1 MPGHPQRFGFLIYLI
16 EMFTESAR
24 TRMEWWWGGKGR
36 LLMAGGGGAL
46 IIERMVYCLKG
57 LIRKLKSP
65 QNPAGARAEAHET
78 WNSSR
83 HWSEERRLRQKKK
96 SL

>member
-1 MPGHPQRFGFLIYLI
+1 
-16 EMFTESAR
+16 
-24 TRMEWWWGGKGR
+24 MEWWWGGKGR
-36 LLMAGGGGAL
+36 LLMAGGGGVL

-65 QNPAGARAEAHET
+65 QNPSGARAQVHET

-83 HWSEERRLRQKKK
+83 HWSEERRLRQKKNHFK
-96 SL
+96 ISRRRVREGDGLVALLRAGQ